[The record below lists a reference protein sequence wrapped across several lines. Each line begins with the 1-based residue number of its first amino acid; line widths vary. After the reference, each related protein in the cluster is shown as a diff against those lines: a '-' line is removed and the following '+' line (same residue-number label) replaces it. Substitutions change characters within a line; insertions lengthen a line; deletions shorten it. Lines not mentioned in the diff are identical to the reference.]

1 MIVMEQR
8 YFFVIKFLPEH
19 ADPELLSGRSISV
32 LHGFIKT
39 NEILNNSI
47 GISFPKWSD
56 DSIGMT
62 IAFISTDRECL
73 CGLSYQPYFAYMKK
87 EGFFDIS
94 QITEVPCEV
103 NELRFVRNSA
113 IDKSFLKSKN
123 KRLKRSERRAR
134 EANREYNPVAREDRI
149 FDHFHSIPMSSKGT
163 ERDFVLQVQQKTCD
177 IVRMDNQFNSYGFA
191 TNDKWLG
198 SVPDLRDTLLF

>member
-1 MIVMEQR
+1 MEQR
-8 YFFVIKFLPEH
+8 YFFVIKFLPEY
-19 ADPELLSGRSISV
+19 ANPELLSGRSISV
-32 LHGFIKT
+32 LHGFVKT
-39 NEILNNSI
+39 NEIINNSI

-56 DSIGMT
+56 DSIGMA
-62 IAFISTDRECL
+62 IAFISTDREYL
-73 CGLSYQPYFAYMKK
+73 CGLSYQPYFTYMKK

-134 EANREYNPVAREDRI
+134 EVKRKYIPVSREDRI

-163 ERDFVLQVQQKTCD
+163 ERDFVLQIQKKTCD
-177 IVRMDNQFNSYGFA
+177 ITRIDNQFNGYGFA
-191 TNDKWLG
+191 TNEKWLG
-198 SVPDLRDTLLF
+198 SVPDLQKTLLF